1 MTKRLVGEPRRLV
14 GAEGPPRSMCCG
26 GTVLCC
32 IGSAFSFPCRG
43 PWLLGH
49 ASAVTHPPSLIR
61 RHSSAVTGA
70 GQSSAGAGRFAALL
84 TSSENNAWGESIAA
98 DRFRRQREVCTMLT
112 FFSRRDRFAGQIF
125 FRRFCGCDS
134 SNAGLVSTGAAAAM
148 WSLQAEWL
156 HRRGR
161 I

>member
-61 RHSSAVTGA
+61 RD
-70 GQSSAGAGRFAALL
+70 GR
-84 TSSENNAWGESIAA
+84 
-98 DRFRRQREVCTMLT
+98 
-112 FFSRRDRFAGQIF
+112 
-125 FRRFCGCDS
+125 
-134 SNAGLVSTGAAAAM
+134 
-148 WSLQAEWL
+148 WSKQ
-156 HRRGR
+156 RGR
-161 I
+161 RSICGSVDLV